1 MKNRQTFLLAFLTA
15 RIPALYGAAVFAATP
30 NKCIQCHT
38 NDALMKSLHKPPVL
52 PKSEGE
58 G

>member
-1 MKNRQTFLLAFLTA
+1 MKNRRTFLLAFLA
-15 RIPALYGAAVFAATP
+15 VLIAALYGTAVFAATP

-52 PKSEGE
+52 PQSDGE

>member
-1 MKNRQTFLLAFLTA
+1 MKNRRTFLLAFLTVLIA
-15 RIPALYGAAVFAATP
+15 VVYGSAAFAATP
-30 NKCIQCHT
+30 NRCIQCHT

>member
-1 MKNRQTFLLAFLTA
+1 VSIL
-15 RIPALYGAAVFAATP
+15 ALYGSAVFAATP